1 MAKPE
6 KQRIVVIGGGTGS
19 YTVLRG
25 LKKHD
30 VEITAVVSMMD
41 SGGSAGKLRDEYG
54 YLPQGDMRRCLI
66 ALSEDSSFLRKLFE
80 YRFEKGGVGGHSL
93 GNLLL
98 TAIRDIAGN
107 EKDAIIEASRLLSI
121 KGRVIPVTLV
131 HAHIGAVLENG
142 QVVVSETNIDIPK
155 HNPDLKIKKLF
166 IVPKPRANPDA
177 VKAILEADKVVIGPG
192 DLYTSVLAN
201 VLISG
206 IKNALTETKAKKIFV
221 CNIMNKYGE
230 TTNFSADDFLK
241 EVEKYAGK
249 GVLDCVLLNDKK
261 PHAKTLKPYE
271 DEGSSFIMPVLHSKA
286 KGSGPVKVVKADL
299 LDEGNLARHDSDKL
313 ADVIVRI

>member
-1 MAKPE
+1 MAKSK
-6 KQRIVVIGGGTGS
+6 KQKIVVIGGGTGS
-19 YTVLRG
+19 YIVLRG

-54 YLPQGDMRRCLI
+54 YLPQGDTRRCLI

-80 YRFEKGGVGGHSL
+80 YRFEKGGVGGHNL

-107 EKDAIIEASRLLSI
+107 EKDAVEEASKLLNI
-121 KGRVIPVTLV
+121 KGRVVPVTLTN
-131 HAHIGAVLENG
+131 AHIGAVLENG
-142 QVVVSETNIDIPK
+142 QVVVSETNIDIPR

-166 IVPKPRANPDA
+166 IVPKAKANPEA
-177 VKAILEADKVVIGPG
+177 IKAILKADKIIIGPG

-201 VLISG
+201 ILVGG
-206 IKNALTETKAKKIFV
+206 IKKALSDSKAKKIFV

-230 TTNFSADDFLK
+230 TTDFKASDFLK
-241 EVEKYAGK
+241 EAEKYVGK
-249 GVLDCVLLNDKK
+249 GVIGYVLLNNKK
-261 PHAKTLKPYE
+261 PAAKTLKPYE
-271 DEGSSFIMPVLHSKA
+271 SEGSRFIAPDLA
-286 KGSGPVKVVKADL
+286 ARRVKVIKTDL
-299 LDEGNLARHDSDKL
+299 LDYGNLARHDSDKL
-313 ADVIVRI
+313 AKTIINI